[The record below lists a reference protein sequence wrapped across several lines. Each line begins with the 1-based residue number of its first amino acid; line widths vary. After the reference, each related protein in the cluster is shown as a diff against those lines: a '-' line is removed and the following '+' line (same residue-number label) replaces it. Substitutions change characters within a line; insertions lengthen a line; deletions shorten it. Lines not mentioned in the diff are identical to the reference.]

1 MAEIK
6 NSKLNNEK
14 ILAAIEA
21 VLFAYG
27 EPIQIKK
34 IFKLLN
40 AGEEEIKEAL
50 ERLNQRYSEENRGL
64 KLIFADEKVQLTTK
78 PEFSPLLENFAKEE
92 FKEDLTPAAL
102 ETLSIIAY
110 FGPISKAKIDYF
122 RGVNSAFILR
132 NLLMRGLIDRSEKSK
147 EEGYAYSLSFDALKH
162 LGISKIEELPE
173 YEKYKNN
180 PDLIQ

>member
-1 MAEIK
+1 MTNKIK
-6 NSKLNNEK
+6 NITASVE
-14 ILAAIEA
+14 AI
-21 VLFAYG
+21 LFAYG
-27 EPIQIKK
+27 EPLTAKK
-34 IFKLLN
+34 IAKILN
-40 AGEEEIKEAL
+40 FEEEKIKIILSDLDEKL
-50 ERLNQRYSEENRGL
+50 KDENRGL
-64 KLIFADEKVQLTTK
+64 KLIFIGEKVQLTTK
-78 PEFSPLLENFAKEE
+78 PEFSSLLENFAKEE
-92 FKEDLTPAAL
+92 FKEELTPASL

-132 NLLMRGLIDRSEKSK
+132 ALLMRGLIDRSDKSK

-180 PDLIQ
+180 LIQ

>member
-1 MAEIK
+1 MKQDAQK
-6 NSKLNNEK
+6 TNN
-14 ILAAIEA
+14 ILAAAEA
-21 VLFAYG
+21 ILFAYG
-27 EPIQIKK
+27 EPLTVKK
-34 IFKLLN
+34 ISKILN
-40 AGEEEIKEAL
+40 LEEEKVKAVLSDLDEKL
-50 ERLNQRYSEENRGL
+50 KDDNRGL
-64 KLIFADEKVQLTTK
+64 KLIFSGEKVQLTTK

-92 FKEDLTPAAL
+92 FKEELTPAGL

-110 FGPISKAKIDYF
+110 FGPVSKIKIDYF

-132 NLLMRGLIDRSEKSK
+132 NLLMRGLIDRSDKSK

-180 PDLIQ
+180 LKLVA